1 MRSQQRRDSPACA
14 TPPMTGTF
22 AHDTAIPLHALAMA
36 MQRSRALVV
45 ERTAAATITHAHHAK
60 RNFARVHDDAR

>member
-1 MRSQQRRDSPACA
+1 
-14 TPPMTGTF
+14 MTGTF